1 MTISCAM
8 SAKTGRETRSK
19 QSNIQ
24 ELDLGAARTILD
36 DTKSSLISLIF
47 LRKKFRN
54 SLQLFEE
61 ESVRGAIVR
70 FSTVFILLNKT
81 FGQ

>member
-1 MTISCAM
+1 MTISCA
-8 SAKTGRETRSK
+8 AKTGRETRSE

>member
-1 MTISCAM
+1 M